1 MPRVA
6 IFIVFSIFVEF
17 ELGTEGGIEP
27 PTSLASAPPT
37 ELHRSIYNHARALS
51 SSHPSTIF
59 QTALR
64 LAARIDF
71 GFRRAS
77 DFHLYSVLFLR
88 VDTTHPASAVHS
100 A

>member
-37 ELHRSIYNHARALS
+37 ELHRSDLYMCETHVLS
-51 SSHPSTIF
+51 SVHTWLIPVH
-59 QTALR
+59 LP
-64 LAARIDF
+64 
-71 GFRRAS
+71 RA
-77 DFHLYSVLFLR
+77 
-88 VDTTHPASAVHS
+88 DTTQPAIRNCSA
-100 A
+100 